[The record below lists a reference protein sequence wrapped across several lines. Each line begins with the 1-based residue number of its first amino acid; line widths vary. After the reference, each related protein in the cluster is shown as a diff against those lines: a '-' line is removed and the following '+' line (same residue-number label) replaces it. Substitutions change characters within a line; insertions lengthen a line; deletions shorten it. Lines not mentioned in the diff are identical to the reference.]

1 MSFFD
6 QNLRDLKVMIFHPRD
21 KTADELL
28 QQINRIGCSFETMW
42 PIPETL
48 PQNADFVFVD
58 MIDNSAAK
66 LKSLLH
72 KSDGSGPAVIA
83 IIGYE
88 NPSVLDS
95 IFEIGAHAVLA
106 KPLRAT
112 GVMSSMLMARR
123 FWSEQNRFQK
133 ELGKLKLRLENLQ
146 NVNDAKF
153 ILMRHHGINDKEAY
167 AIIRKQAMTKRV
179 STVEIAQAIINA
191 DGILNNFGAAKPA
204 K

>member
-6 QNLRDLKVMIFHPRD
+6 QNLRNQNVMIFHQRD

-42 PIPETL
+42 PIPDTL
-48 PQNADFVFVD
+48 PKKADFIFVD
-58 MIDNSAAK
+58 MIDNSAEK

-72 KSDGSGPAVIA
+72 RAEGGGPAVIA

-88 NPSVLDS
+88 NPSVLDG
-95 IFEIGAHAVLA
+95 IFKIGAHAVLT
-106 KPLRAT
+106 KPLRAS
-112 GVMSSMLMARR
+112 GVMSSMLMAHR
-123 FWSEQNRFQK
+123 FWSEQNRFNQ
-133 ELGKLKLRLENLQ
+133 EIGKLRLRLENLQ

-167 AIIRKQAMTKRV
+167 AIIRKQAMSKRV

-191 DGILNNFGAAKPA
+191 DGILNNFGAVKPT

>member
-28 QQINRIGCSFETMW
+28 QQIHRIGCSFETTW
-42 PIPETL
+42 PIPDAL
-48 PQNADFVFVD
+48 PQNADFIFVD

-66 LKSLLH
+66 MKPLLQ
-72 KSDGSGPAVIA
+72 KADGSGPAVIA

-95 IFEIGAHAVLA
+95 IFEIGAHAVLV

-123 FWSEQNRFQK
+123 FWSEQNRFNQ

-146 NVNDAKF
+146 NVNDAKL

-167 AIIRKQAMTKRV
+167 AIIRKQAMSKRV

-191 DGILNNFGAAKPA
+191 DGILNNFGAVKPT